1 MGRKNRSTQNKVYK
15 RHAQKVYV
23 KGDAKSSRWDKTTD
37 VFARVIAMLFYPFYL
52 LYTKISGHQKM
63 SKNSNVSS
71 KASTKLSVSTLIE
84 KLKMRLRTLDFSALK
99 ALDRE
104 KIKAITSKYASFLN
118 HHKVVVSGVIGVM
131 VVALIGVQALSS
143 FNAVDVTSGEMSE
156 AHMVSVTEAK
166 TSDAALEPL
175 EALPTLPDI
184 SFAAVRAYEI
194 VVNDTVLAKFKSESE
209 CDNVLDQLVSMYT
222 TVGEEETSEILDW
235 YYSEDVKI
243 LHGFV
248 PLTDFEGYDDVEAML
263 AYIVKG
269 TKEERTHIVQ
279 KGENYWVIAAYYGIQ
294 PSDLEA
300 ANPNVKPEALQIGQE
315 ISLVVPKPMISVC
328 TVERA
333 EYIDNIPF
341 EVTYEDTSSLYRDET
356 KVKVKGI
363 EGERE
368 VVANV
373 TKQNGREIGRTVL
386 EETVLSEPTTK
397 VVYKGTKEPPP
408 RMGTGTL
415 KRPAS
420 RGSVTSEFGWRWGA
434 RHEGIDIGL
443 PVGSDVKAADGGV
456 VTFAGYSSSYGY
468 YVMIDHGGNIKTVYA
483 HCSKLLVSKNDKVYQ
498 GQVIARSG
506 NTGRSTGPHLHFEV
520 RVNGTPVNPRNYVS
534 F

>member
-1 MGRKNRSTQNKVYK
+1 
-15 RHAQKVYV
+15 
-23 KGDAKSSRWDKTTD
+23 
-37 VFARVIAMLFYPFYL
+37 
-52 LYTKISGHQKM
+52 M
-63 SKNSNVSS
+63 SKNS
-71 KASTKLSVSTLIE
+71 KASNKVTGKSSNKAFNRSAKPSATAVIE
-84 KLKMRLRTLDFSALK
+84 RLKTRVKALDFSALK
-99 ALDRE
+99 QFDRE
-104 KIKAITSKYASFLN
+104 KFKAVTSQYASFLN

-143 FNAVDVTSGEMSE
+143 FKPVDVTSDEMSE
-156 AHMVSVTEAK
+156 AHMISVADAK
-166 TSDAALEPL
+166 ASDTALEPL
-175 EALPTLPDI
+175 KTLPVIQDI

-194 VVNDTVLAKFKSESE
+194 VVNDKVLASFKSESE
-209 CDNVLDQLVSMYT
+209 CDDVLDQLVSMYT
-222 TVGEEETSEILDW
+222 AVGEGETSEILDW
-235 YYSEDVKI
+235 YYSEDVKV

-248 PLTDFEGYDDVEAML
+248 PLTAFEGYDDVESML

-294 PSDLEA
+294 PSDLEV

-333 EYIDNIPF
+333 EYIDSIPF

-415 KRPAS
+415 VRPAS

-468 YVMIDHGGNIKTVYA
+468 YVMIDHGGNITTVYG
-483 HCSKLLVSKNDKVYQ
+483 HCSKLLVSKGDKVYQ

>member
-1 MGRKNRSTQNKVYK
+1 
-15 RHAQKVYV
+15 V
-23 KGDAKSSRWDKTTD
+23 KGDAKSTRWDKVTD
-37 VFARVIAMLFYPFYL
+37 LFARIIALLFYPFYL
-52 LYTKISGHQKM
+52 LITKLTNRKKM
-63 SKNSNVSS
+63 SKSD
-71 KASTKLSVSTLIE
+71 KPLSAYFSAFIE
-84 KLKMRLRTLDFSALK
+84 KLKSARAHFKVPDFKQLK
-99 ALDRE
+99 QLDRE
-104 KIKAITSKYASFLN
+104 KVKAVTDKYIAFVN
-118 HHKVVVSGVIGVM
+118 QHKLLASGVIGVM
-131 VVALIGVQALSS
+131 VIALIGVQVLSG
-143 FNAVDVTSGEMSE
+143 FNAIDVTSGSATE
-156 AHMVSVTEAK
+156 AHMVSVAEAQ
-166 TSDAALEPL
+166 TSSELEPL
-175 EALPTLPDI
+175 KTLPNIPDI

-194 VVNDTVLAKFKSESE
+194 VVNDKVLARFKSEDACNE
-209 CDNVLDQLVSMYT
+209 VLDQLVAMYT
-222 TVGEEETSEILDW
+222 TVDETETKEILDW
-235 YYSEDVKI
+235 YYSENVEV

-248 PLTDFEGYDDVEAML
+248 PLTAYEGYDDVETML

-269 TKEERTHIVQ
+269 TKEEKTHTVQ

-300 ANPNVKPEALQIGQE
+300 ANPNVKPETLQIGQE
-315 ISLVVPKPMISVC
+315 ISLIVPKPMISVC

-333 EYIDNIPF
+333 EYVDSIPF
-341 EVTYEDTSSLYRDET
+341 DVTYEETASLYRDET
-356 KVKVKGI
+356 KVKVSGV

-373 TKQNGREIGRTVL
+373 VKENGREIGRTVL

-415 KRPAS
+415 VKPTS

-468 YVMIDHGGNIKTVYA
+468 YVMIDHGGNITTLYA
-483 HCSKLLVSKNDKVYQ
+483 HCSKLLVSKGTKVYQ
-498 GQVIARSG
+498 GQLIAYSG

-520 RVNGTPVNPRNYVS
+520 RVNGTPVNPRNYVTY
-534 F
+534 